1 MEITPE
7 IQAEIDRQVALKLQ
21 DLKGKLDGAYEQ
33 RDAANAAKRTAEEA
47 LAAAKRDQDAALLR
61 AREEGRT
68 AGEGNASAALARIEA
83 LENANRDL
91 ARDKV
96 VSAAL
101 AGYTFRTASAGEI
114 ARELILKGIQ
124 QNAEGAWTAKDGK
137 PVTDLVKATLESEE
151 HSFLLKPAVSTGAG
165 GTGGKA
171 PDATKSLLESSNEEI
186 LKRYSK

>member
-21 DLKGKLDGAYEQ
+21 DLKGKLDGAFEQ
-33 RDAANAAKRTAEEA
+33 RDAANTAKRAAEEA

-165 GTGGKA
+165 ATGGKA
-171 PDATKSLLESSNEEI
+171 PDTTKSLLESSNEEI